1 MKARARFVRP
11 AWTLSVRK
19 QCELLSVPR
28 GQLYY
33 TPKEERPEN
42 LQIMRI
48 MDEHLLT
55 HPTEGV
61 WSMVQLLKDHHFN
74 VNPKRI
80 RRLFGVMG
88 YRAIYARRN
97 LSKLGLAQYIKPY
110 LLRGMKITRPNQ
122 VWCTNITYI
131 PMRRGF
137 LYLTAVMD
145 VYSRKILAWG
155 ISNTLEAAWCIKV
168 VEEAIDLYGAPEI
181 INSDQGSQY
190 TSFAW
195 SNFMEKQGVKISM
208 DGKGRETDYAWI
220 ERFWR
225 TIKKD
230 HLYLNPAETGTEL
243 YQQVEYFITYYN
255 NRYHQGIKNKPNN
268 FYVTNSISL
277 NKAS

>member
-1 MKARARFVRP
+1 MKARARFVKP

-19 QCELLSVPR
+19 QCELLSVSR

-48 MDEHLLT
+48 MNEHLLA

-61 WSMVQLLKDHHFN
+61 RSMVHLLTDHHFQ

-80 RRLFGVMG
+80 RRLFGLMG

-97 LSKLGLAQYIKPY
+97 LSKLGLAHYIKPY
-110 LLRGMKITRPNQ
+110 LLRGIKITRPNQ
-122 VWCTNITYI
+122 VWCTDITYI
-131 PMRRGF
+131 P
-137 LYLTAVMD
+137 
-145 VYSRKILAWG
+145 
-155 ISNTLEAAWCIKV
+155 
-168 VEEAIDLYGAPEI
+168 
-181 INSDQGSQY
+181 
-190 TSFAW
+190 
-195 SNFMEKQGVKISM
+195 SNFMEKQGIKISM
-208 DGKGRETDYAWI
+208 DGKGRATDNAWI

-230 HLYLNPAETGTEL
+230 HLYLNPAETSTEL
-243 YQQVEYFITYYN
+243 YQQVEYFVNYYN
-255 NRYHQGIKNKPNN
+255 KRFHQGIKDKPNN
-268 FYVTNSISL
+268 LYTSNSLPL

>member
-1 MKARARFVRP
+1 
-11 AWTLSVRK
+11 
-19 QCELLSVPR
+19 
-28 GQLYY
+28 
-33 TPKEERPEN
+33 
-42 LQIMRI
+42 
-48 MDEHLLT
+48 
-55 HPTEGV
+55 
-61 WSMVQLLKDHHFN
+61 
-74 VNPKRI
+74 
-80 RRLFGVMG
+80 MG

-122 VWCTNITYI
+122 VWCTDITYI

-195 SNFMEKQGVKISM
+195 SNFMEKQGIKISM
-208 DGKGRETDYAWI
+208 DGKGRATDNAWI

-243 YQQVEYFITYYN
+243 YQQEEHSVNYYN
-255 NRYHQGIKNKPNN
+255 NRYH
-268 FYVTNSISL
+268 
-277 NKAS
+277 

>member
-61 WSMVQLLKDHHFN
+61 RSMVHLLKDHHFN

-110 LLRGMKITRPNQ
+110 LLRGMKITHPNQ
-122 VWCTNITYI
+122 VWCTDITYI

-195 SNFMEKQGVKISM
+195 SNFMEKQGIKISM
-208 DGKGRETDYAWI
+208 DGKGRATDNAWI

-268 FYVTNSISL
+268 FYDTNSISL

>member
-61 WSMVQLLKDHHFN
+61 RSMVHLLKDHHYN

-122 VWCTNITYI
+122 VWCTDITYI

-168 VEEAIDLYGAPEI
+168 VEEAIERYGTPEI

-195 SNFMEKQGVKISM
+195 SNFMEKLDIKISM
-208 DGKGRETDYAWI
+208 DGKGRATDNAWI

-268 FYVTNSISL
+268 FYVTSSISL

>member
-61 WSMVQLLKDHHFN
+61 RSMVQLLKDHHYN

-122 VWCTNITYI
+122 V
-131 PMRRGF
+131 
-137 LYLTAVMD
+137 
-145 VYSRKILAWG
+145 
-155 ISNTLEAAWCIKV
+155 
-168 VEEAIDLYGAPEI
+168 
-181 INSDQGSQY
+181 
-190 TSFAW
+190 
-195 SNFMEKQGVKISM
+195 
-208 DGKGRETDYAWI
+208 
-220 ERFWR
+220 
-225 TIKKD
+225 
-230 HLYLNPAETGTEL
+230 
-243 YQQVEYFITYYN
+243 
-255 NRYHQGIKNKPNN
+255 
-268 FYVTNSISL
+268 
-277 NKAS
+277 

>member
-1 MKARARFVRP
+1 
-11 AWTLSVRK
+11 
-19 QCELLSVPR
+19 
-28 GQLYY
+28 
-33 TPKEERPEN
+33 
-42 LQIMRI
+42 
-48 MDEHLLT
+48 MDEHLLA

-61 WSMVQLLKDHHFN
+61 RSMVRLLKDHHFQ

-80 RRLFGVMG
+80 RRLFGLMG

-122 VWCTNITYI
+122 VWCTDITYI

-145 VYSRKILAWG
+145 VYSRKVLAWG
-155 ISNTLEAAWCIKV
+155 ISNTLETAWCLKV
-168 VEEAIDLYGAPEI
+168 VEDAIDRYGLPEI

-195 SNFMEKQGVKISM
+195 GNFMEKQGIKISM
-208 DGKGRETDYAWI
+208 DGKGRATDNAWI

-230 HLYLNPAETGTEL
+230 NLYLNPAETGTER
-243 YQQVEYFITYYN
+243 YQQVEYFVNYYN
-255 NRYHQGIKNKPNN
+255 NRHHQGIKDKPNN
-268 FYVTNSISL
+268 LSTSNSIPL
-277 NKAS
+277 NNPS

>member
-61 WSMVQLLKDHHFN
+61 RSMVHLLKDHHFN

-122 VWCTNITYI
+122 VWCTDITYI

-168 VEEAIDLYGAPEI
+168 VEEAIERYGTPEI

-195 SNFMEKQGVKISM
+195 GNFMEKQGIKISM
-208 DGKGRETDYAWI
+208 DGKGRATDNAWI

-268 FYVTNSISL
+268 IYVTNSISL

>member
-1 MKARARFVRP
+1 MKARARFVKP

-19 QCELLSVPR
+19 QCELLSVSR

-48 MDEHLLT
+48 MDEHLLA
-55 HPTEGV
+55 HPTESV
-61 WSMVQLLKDHHFN
+61 RSMVHLLNDHHFQ

-80 RRLFGVMG
+80 RRSFGLMG

-110 LLRGMKITRPNQ
+110 LLRGMKITRSNQ
-122 VWCTNITYI
+122 VWRTDITHI

-145 VYSRKILAWG
+145 VYSRKVLAWG
-155 ISNTLEAAWCIKV
+155 ISNTLEAAWCLKV
-168 VEEAIDLYGAPEI
+168 VEDAIDRYGLQEI
-181 INSDQGSQY
+181 INSDHGSQY

-195 SNFMEKQGVKISM
+195 GNFMEKQGIKKSM
-208 DGKGRETDYAWI
+208 DGKGRATDNAWI

-243 YQQVEYFITYYN
+243 YQQVEYFVNYYN
-255 NRYHQGIKNKPNN
+255 NRHHQGIKDKPNN
-268 FYVTNSISL
+268 AYTSNSLPL

>member
-61 WSMVQLLKDHHFN
+61 RSMVHLLKDQHYN

-88 YRAIYARRN
+88 YRAIYAHRN

-110 LLRGMKITRPNQ
+110 LLRGMKITHPNQ
-122 VWCTNITYI
+122 VWYTDITYI

-168 VEEAIDLYGAPEI
+168 VEEAIERYGTPEI

-195 SNFMEKQGVKISM
+195 SNFMEKLDIKISM
-208 DGKGRETDYAWI
+208 DGKGRATDNAWI

-230 HLYLNPAETGTEL
+230 HLYLNPAETSTEL

-268 FYVTNSISL
+268 FYITNSISL
-277 NKAS
+277 DKAS